1 MWNSHNIQADSDLVA
16 LVVPVVDSVAP
27 VVPAED
33 LVLAVLAAGLVLEV
47 RVVLKEDLEAPEED
61 LVDLVVDS
69 IPKVAVRKSGIDMSF
84 CK

>member
-16 LVVPVVDSVAP
+16 LVVP
-27 VVPAED
+27 AED
-33 LVLAVLAAGLVLEV
+33 LVLAALAAGLVLEV